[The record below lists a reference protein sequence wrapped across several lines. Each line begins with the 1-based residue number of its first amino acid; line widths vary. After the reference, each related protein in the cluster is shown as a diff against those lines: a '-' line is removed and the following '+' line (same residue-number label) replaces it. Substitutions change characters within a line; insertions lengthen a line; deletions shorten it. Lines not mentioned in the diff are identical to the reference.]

1 MPHGLPPHNEWPPL
15 ADRPTTTG
23 KEALDRILRQT
34 HFAAALIDF
43 EGNLVQSNARF
54 HEIATSSLASWQGE
68 SLAPFFG
75 DSVNRF
81 LEDYREQLTRA
92 SNDSI
97 PSVAGIVTLCAP
109 SGDNPPW
116 PLDLFARDVVTGPHF
131 LLADASNMRVGVPER
146 ISRAADTLLE
156 DISDIIV
163 QLVAADNEAEIID
176 SLLES
181 IGTATGVDRVYLQR
195 TKGSETHLTNLW
207 FREGLSYP
215 DGGQMAFAY
224 RGVLQEDPRQVLP
237 SPEVQTYQLAEL
249 PPLERFTAMLMESYA
264 SLMYPIFV
272 NQEVWGEIGFSNT
285 APISDWPAAHR
296 HALKLFG
303 AALGAVAGRSVA
315 RNSLAESQRRMFHL
329 QKLEALG
336 RLAGG
341 VAHEFNNSLAGII
354 GHAHLLEEEMIAQ
367 PVCHDYLEAILRS
380 GQRASEVVKSMLVF
394 SRKPATDAPGC
405 EANAT
410 LRDFYPLL
418 RGTLTEDVEI
428 SMVLGESDKW
438 WIRPTRGQ
446 FEQVLMNLAVNASH
460 AMERGGVLRITA
472 LDDTV
477 EDGDQGGFAE
487 HSLAPGPYV
496 RIEVADNGSGM
507 PANVIEH
514 AFEPFFTT
522 KQVGAGLGLGLSVVH
537 EIVVAAQ
544 GTVEIESK
552 EGEGTTFI
560 LRLPLVEG
568 KAEDETEDSEMFS
581 GSESVLVVDDEPL
594 VLRTT
599 VHYLELM
606 GYAVTGV
613 SSADEAIRHLESG
626 VVKPDLLLVDLV
638 MPGMGGMELSEW
650 VRENHGEIP
659 VLFMTGYFAPQSQD
673 IESLQPRG
681 GGLLCKPFTSSEL
694 GKKVRTCLEAAAG

>member
-1 MPHGLPPHNEWPPL
+1 MPHGLPPYNEWPPL
-15 ADRPTTTG
+15 EDRPTSTG
-23 KEALDRILRQT
+23 KEALDRILRQSY
-34 HFAAALIDF
+34 FAAALIDA
-43 EGNLVQSNARF
+43 EGNVIQSNALF
-54 HEIATSSLASWQGE
+54 HETAANALAAWQGG
-68 SLAPFFG
+68 SLAPFLG
-75 DSVNRF
+75 DSVTRF
-81 LEDYREQLTRA
+81 ISDYGEQLARA
-92 SNDSI
+92 SDDSI
-97 PSVAGIVTLCAP
+97 PSVEGMVTLCSTP
-109 SGDNPPW
+109 VDKHPPW

-131 LLADASNMRVGVPER
+131 LLADASNMRASVPER

-163 QLVAADNEAEIID
+163 QMVAVDDDEEIID
-176 SLLES
+176 SMLEL

-195 TKGSETHLTNLW
+195 TKGSETYLSNLW
-207 FREGLSYP
+207 YREGLSYP

-224 RGVLQEDPRQVLP
+224 RGVLQEDQRQVRP
-237 SPEVQTYQLAEL
+237 SPEVQTYHLEEL
-249 PPLERFTAMLMESYA
+249 PPLERLTAMLMESYA
-264 SLMYPIFV
+264 SLMYPIIV
-272 NQEVWGEIGFSNT
+272 NHQVWGEIGFSNT
-285 APISDWPAAHR
+285 EPVSDWPAAHR
-296 HALKLFG
+296 HALKVFG
-303 AALGAVAGRSVA
+303 AALGAVADRSAA
-315 RNSLAESQRRMFHL
+315 RSSLAESQRRMFHL

-367 PVCHDYLEAILRS
+367 PACHDYVEAILRS

-405 EANAT
+405 EANAA

-460 AMERGGVLRITA
+460 AMEGGGVLRITA
-472 LDDTV
+472 VDEIVPEEGRSD
-477 EDGDQGGFAE
+477 
-487 HSLAPGPYV
+487 HSLMPGPYV

-522 KQVGAGLGLGLSVVH
+522 KQVGDGLGLGLSVVH

-552 EGEGTTFI
+552 EGEGTTFV

-568 KAEDETEDSEMFS
+568 KNEDETEDIELFS

-606 GYAVTGV
+606 GYDATGV
-613 SSADEAIRHLESG
+613 GSADEAIRRLESG
-626 VVKPDLLLVDLV
+626 TIQPDLLLVDLV

-650 VRENHGEIP
+650 VRENHGDIP

-694 GKKVRTCLEAAAG
+694 GKKVRICLEAATS